1 MNKMKNPI
9 KKYKEWRTGLY
20 DLEMNEKVN
29 TNVYVAND
37 PNDPENGI
45 YVFVADIPVM
55 RVIDCKNGNGN
66 AIPIDKVGEFIA
78 NVKNMFR
85 NSINKKPISNDVQRK
100 ETDN

>member
-1 MNKMKNPI
+1 MKNPI

-37 PNDPENGI
+37 PYDPDNGI

-55 RVIDCKNGNGN
+55 RVVDGRNCNGNT
-66 AIPIDKVGEFIA
+66 IPIENVGEFIV

-85 NSINKKPISNDVQRK
+85 NSINKKPIIDDVQRK
-100 ETDN
+100 DSDN